1 MHLLSM
7 TDLGDAELSNILT
20 ETERIKKNPIVSR
33 DALVDKSLVL
43 LFEKPSTR
51 TKVSFEVAMFQLGG
65 QSINLNVGSS
75 QLSRGE
81 SIGDSARVL
90 SRYANAIAARV
101 YNHKSLLELAEYSTV
116 PVINA
121 LSDLEHPCQVI
132 SDLYTIRESRGRLK
146 GVKLAYV
153 GDGNNVCNSL
163 ILGCAMT
170 GVDLSI
176 ASPLGYAPD
185 EKLLLKAQ
193 SMASSEIKKYTNPV
207 DAVTGADYIY
217 TDVWVGMGDES
228 EKKKRLKAFQ
238 DYQVNESLLEKAA
251 DGCRIMHCL
260 PAHRGMEITDEVLDG
275 PQSIVWEQAE
285 NRLHTQKAILLKL
298 LQ

>member
-1 MHLLSM
+1 M